1 MNKTFPYPGL
11 RPFERDETDIFFGR
25 EDHTDQLLE
34 KLGQNR
40 FLAVVGPS
48 GCGKSSLV
56 RTGLLAGLEG
66 GLLTSAGIYWHI
78 AEMRPGNHPFAH
90 LAEALLADSALG
102 DEYINHFTHKPEA
115 LASLQATLRC
125 GPLSLCELWRE
136 AQFDTDTRLLL
147 LVDQFE
153 ELFRYYQQGEVEE
166 TAAFVALLLASY
178 QNPNIYVIIT
188 MRSDFIGDC
197 AAFYGLPEAVNAGL
211 YLTPRLT
218 REQLSEAIALPATVF
233 GGTVEEG
240 LLNRLLNDAGNDPDQ
255 LPIIQH
261 ALMRMWQHAA
271 GAEEGVLTLAHY
283 EQIGAFKKAL
293 SNHADKAYGELTG
306 AQQKIAEILF
316 RNLSERDSNKR
327 DTRRPTELREIAR
340 LAEVEWQ
347 AVVPVV
353 EVFRKQGRHFLVPP
367 VGQDLA
373 PDTVLDISH
382 ESLIRQWQRMPQW
395 LNQEAESAV
404 LYQRVE
410 ETAQRWQD
418 GKAALLRSPELEHI
432 LAWRTQAQPTQ
443 AWAERYGQHFALAMD
458 FLEDSDQ
465 AQHQE
470 AKAIQK
476 RRRVTLASMAGGLI
490 IAIIL
495 TLISVFF
502 GLDAS
507 QQRQKAEASL
517 VKAEASQA
525 KAEAQ
530 KKEALDQKEK
540 AEKQKR
546 EAQRNQSFALS
557 ALSEFERE
565 KGNLTN
571 AMLLALEG
579 LPKNLSEPEKPYV
592 SANENQLSQAVFK
605 SSENYLER
613 FVMDGDN
620 SIHHVAFSPDGAL
633 IALADSGGAVHL
645 WEATSAQR
653 LHTLI
658 GHTNKVNHVV
668 FSPDGGRLATAS
680 DDNTARLWEVKSG
693 KLIQTLRGHEN
704 TVLHAAFSP
713 DGGRLATASSD
724 QTARLWAVPSGKLI
738 QTLRG
743 HESSVWHA
751 AFSPDGGRLATAS
764 RDKTARLWPVLS
776 TQKLIDEATKRVP
789 RCLTPKQRE
798 EFFLSD
804 DPSWQLIENG
814 EQLAK
819 TGKIQAAIDAFQ
831 GAQLQAPCF
840 KFDPSDKA
848 RRIAAK
854 AYLEKGKALAQQGKI
869 QDAVVK
875 FTEATTVD
883 SRFKLDKPENYA
895 IALAQQAAQNII
907 ENGTELA
914 REGLLEEATTQFK
927 KALAIDTHLNFDPAN
942 KAQGIAWLKQGEEL
956 AQAGQLEDAITKFKA
971 AQALDSTLTFEP
983 EIKAKKLFATALVK
997 QGQQLAKKGQIEK
1010 AIAHYQQ
1017 AQQVDANLE
1026 ISDWQWNSLCR
1037 YGSVYGHAAKVMA
1050 ACEKAVELSPET
1062 ASIRD
1067 SRALARAFTGN
1078 IQGAIED
1085 FQFAI
1090 ETSDDDDW
1098 KSKRQAWLE
1107 ALKKGDN
1114 PFTEDVLEGLR

>member
-1 MNKTFPYPGL
+1 MNQTFPYPGL

-78 AEMRPGNHPFAH
+78 AEMRPGNHPEAH

-102 DEYINHFTHKPEA
+102 DDYIKHFTDKPEA
-115 LASLQATLRC
+115 VASLQATLRR
-125 GPLSLCELWRE
+125 GPLSLCELWQE
-136 AQFDTDTRLLL
+136 AQFDTGTRLLL

-218 REQLSEAIALPATVF
+218 REQLAEAIALPATVF
-233 GGTVEEG
+233 GGTIEQG

-271 GAEEGVLTLAHY
+271 NAEEDVLTLAHY
-283 EQIGAFKKAL
+283 EQIGGFKKAL
-293 SNHADKAYGELTG
+293 SNHADKAYDELTA

-327 DTRRPTELREIAR
+327 DTRRPTQLREIAR

-367 VGQDLA
+367 VGHILE

-382 ESLIRQWQRMPQW
+382 ESLIRQWQRMQNW
-395 LNQEAESAV
+395 LNQEAESAL

-410 ETAQRWQD
+410 ETAQRWQA
-418 GKAALLRSPELEHI
+418 GKAALLRSPELEQV

-443 AWAERYGQHFALAMD
+443 AWGERYGQHFALAMA
-458 FLEDSDQ
+458 FLEESEQ

-476 RRRVTLASMAGGLI
+476 RRRVTFAAMAGGLI

-495 TLISVFF
+495 TLISVFL

-507 QQRQKAEASL
+507 QQRKKAEKSL

-530 KKEALDQKEK
+530 KKEALAQKDK

-557 ALSEFERE
+557 ALSEMERD

-579 LPKNLSEPEKPYV
+579 LPQNLSEPERPYV
-592 SANENQLSQAVFK
+592 VEAEVKLSQAVFEF
-605 SSENYLER
+605 SENYSER

-620 SIHHVAFSPDGAL
+620 SIYHLAFSPNGTL
-633 IALADSGGAVHL
+633 IALAESGGAVHL
-645 WEATSAQR
+645 WEATSGQR

-658 GHTNKVNHVV
+658 GHTNNVNHVAFSPDGEILATASDDKTARLWAV
-668 FSPDGGRLATAS
+668 KSGKLIQTLRGHTSSVWHAAFSPDGGRLATAS

-693 KLIQTLRGHEN
+693 KLIQTLQGHEN
-704 TVLHAAFSP
+704 YVRHAAFSP
-713 DGGRLATASSD
+713 DGGMLATASD
-724 QTARLWAVPSGKLI
+724 
-738 QTLRG
+738 
-743 HESSVWHA
+743 
-751 AFSPDGGRLATAS
+751 
-764 RDKTARLWPVLS
+764 DKTARIWPLLS

-789 RCLTPKQRE
+789 RCLTPKQRQD
-798 EFFLSD
+798 FFLSD
-804 DPSWQLIENG
+804 DPNGEWIENG
-814 EQLAK
+814 EELAK
-819 TGKIQAAIDAFQ
+819 TGQIQAAIEEFQ
-831 GAQLQAPCF
+831 RVQLKAPCF
-840 KFDPSDKA
+840 KFDPTDKA
-848 RRIAAK
+848 RRIAAT
-854 AYLEKGKALAQQGKI
+854 AALEKGKALAQQGQI
-869 QDAVVK
+869 QAAVVK

-883 SRFKLDKPENYA
+883 AHLKLEQPENYA
-895 IALAQQAAQNII
+895 IALAQQAAQEII
-907 ENGTELA
+907 EKGEQLA
-914 REGLLEEATTQFK
+914 QEGQLEEATTQFK
-927 KALAIDTHLNFDPAN
+927 AALAIDTHLNFEPAN
-942 KAQGIAWLKQGEEL
+942 KTQGFVLVQQGEAL
-956 AQAGQLEDAITKFKA
+956 AQEGKLEEATVKFKA
-971 AQALDSTLTFEP
+971 AQALDSTLSFEP
-983 EIKAKKLFATALVK
+983 EIKAKRLLAPVLVE
-997 QGQQLAKKGQIEK
+997 QGQQLAIKGQIEK
-1010 AIAHYQQ
+1010 AIADYQQ
-1017 AQQVDANLE
+1017 AQEMDANLE
-1026 ISDWQWNSLCR
+1026 ISAGQWNKLCW
-1037 YGSVYGHAAKVMA
+1037 YGSVYGHAAKVMD
-1050 ACEKAVELSPET
+1050 ACEKAVELAPEDW
-1062 ASIRD
+1062 SIRD
-1067 SRALARAFTGN
+1067 SRALAKALTGN
-1078 IQGAIED
+1078 IQFAIED

-1090 ETSDDDDW
+1090 AESD
-1098 KSKRQAWLE
+1098 KEEYKLKAQGWLD
-1107 ALKKGDN
+1107 ALQKGEN
-1114 PFTEDVLEGLR
+1114 PFTEAVLEGLR

>member
-115 LASLQATLRC
+115 LASLQATLRR
-125 GPLSLCELWRE
+125 GPLSLCELWQE

>member
-115 LASLQATLRC
+115 LASLQATLRR
-125 GPLSLCELWRE
+125 GPLSLCELWQE

-743 HESSVWHA
+743 HTDWVRHA
-751 AFSPDGGRLATAS
+751 AFSP
-764 RDKTARLWPVLS
+764 
-776 TQKLIDEATKRVP
+776 
-789 RCLTPKQRE
+789 
-798 EFFLSD
+798 
-804 DPSWQLIENG
+804 
-814 EQLAK
+814 
-819 TGKIQAAIDAFQ
+819 
-831 GAQLQAPCF
+831 
-840 KFDPSDKA
+840 
-848 RRIAAK
+848 
-854 AYLEKGKALAQQGKI
+854 
-869 QDAVVK
+869 
-875 FTEATTVD
+875 
-883 SRFKLDKPENYA
+883 
-895 IALAQQAAQNII
+895 
-907 ENGTELA
+907 
-914 REGLLEEATTQFK
+914 
-927 KALAIDTHLNFDPAN
+927 
-942 KAQGIAWLKQGEEL
+942 
-956 AQAGQLEDAITKFKA
+956 
-971 AQALDSTLTFEP
+971 
-983 EIKAKKLFATALVK
+983 
-997 QGQQLAKKGQIEK
+997 
-1010 AIAHYQQ
+1010 
-1017 AQQVDANLE
+1017 
-1026 ISDWQWNSLCR
+1026 
-1037 YGSVYGHAAKVMA
+1037 
-1050 ACEKAVELSPET
+1050 
-1062 ASIRD
+1062 
-1067 SRALARAFTGN
+1067 
-1078 IQGAIED
+1078 
-1085 FQFAI
+1085 
-1090 ETSDDDDW
+1090 
-1098 KSKRQAWLE
+1098 
-1107 ALKKGDN
+1107 
-1114 PFTEDVLEGLR
+1114 